1 MAVKSVKRSIKR
13 VFISQ
18 PMHGLTDEEVEKLR
32 NETIN
37 RLKEYY
43 GEIEIIDQFHVEDN
57 IPEGVN
63 PRIYRLGR
71 SIQYMAG
78 ADLVVFVGDYASAH
92 GCLIELAICEEY
104 RISYIKI
111 NPNGKEYTRMHYI

>member
-18 PMHGLTDEEVEKLR
+18 PMHGLTDAEVEKLR

-37 RLKEYY
+37 MLKEDY

-71 SIQYMAG
+71 SIQYMAS
-78 ADLVVFVGDYASAH
+78 ADLVVFVGDYESAH